1 MVQILPKIDGLVTF
15 LYYDDLDKATSFYR
29 DVMGLKIV
37 IDQGWAKILKLAEN
51 AHIGLVD
58 GKKGSLR
65 PSKDKPVMITILVP
79 DVDAW
84 YSHFKKL
91 GISTMSEPH
100 DESSLNLRAFM
111 LKDPEGYVIEIQH
124 FY

>member
-1 MVQILPKIDGLVTF
+1 MPKIDGLVTF
-15 LYYDDLDKATSFYR
+15 LYFDDLERATQFYR
-29 DVMGLKIV
+29 DVMGLKITV
-37 IDQGWAKILKLAEN
+37 DQGWAKILKLTEGASV
-51 AHIGLVD
+51 GLVD

-84 YSHFKKL
+84 YAHFKSR
-91 GISTMSEPH
+91 GIPTMSEPH
-100 DESSLNLRAFM
+100 DEPSLKLRQFM

>member
-1 MVQILPKIDGLVTF
+1 MFDVPKIDGLVTF
-15 LYYDDLDKATSFYR
+15 LYYDDLAKATKFYTE
-29 DVMGLKIV
+29 VMGLKV
-37 IDQGWAKILKLAEN
+37 VVDQGWAKILRLTDTAN
-51 AHIGLVD
+51 VGLVD

-65 PSKDKPVMITILVP
+65 PSKDKPVMVTILAP

-84 YSHFKKL
+84 YAHFKKL
-91 GISTMSEPH
+91 GVATMSEPH
-100 DESSLNLRAFM
+100 DEPGMNLRQFM

>member
-1 MVQILPKIDGLVTF
+1 MPKIDGLVTF
-15 LYYDDLDKATSFYR
+15 LYYDDLERATRFYK
-29 DVMGLKIV
+29 DIMGLKITV
-37 IDQGWAKILKLAEN
+37 DQGWAKVLRLTDGAN
-51 AHIGLVD
+51 VGLVD
-58 GKKGSLR
+58 GEKGSLR

-84 YSHFKKL
+84 YIHFKKL
-91 GISTMSEPH
+91 GVPTMSEPH
-100 DESSLNLRAFM
+100 DEPALKLRQFM